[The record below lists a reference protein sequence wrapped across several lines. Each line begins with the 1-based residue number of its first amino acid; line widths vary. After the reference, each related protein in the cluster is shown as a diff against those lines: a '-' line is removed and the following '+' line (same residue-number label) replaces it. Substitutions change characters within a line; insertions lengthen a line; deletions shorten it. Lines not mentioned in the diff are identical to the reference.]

1 MKRTE
6 SWEQQTWVT
15 PYRTAIV
22 ELEQSKLPERIET
35 AKSAINARIEE
46 LEDSPNNRREQRALL
61 DALDMLRILTENY
74 VRKSA

>member
-46 LEDSPNNRREQRALL
+46 LED
-61 DALDMLRILTENY
+61 
-74 VRKSA
+74 